1 MNDEITLGQALDFLF
16 ADLDAKKDADPTKSY
31 TASLLQKG
39 PAKCAKKLGEEAVEL
54 ALEIAAGEK
63 EEIKAEAADVL
74 YHFVVALMSRGV
86 SLNEVAQV
94 LAKRRGIGGLDEK
107 ASRKK

>member
-1 MNDEITLGQALDFLF
+1 VQ
-16 ADLDAKKDADPTKSY
+16 KKDADPAKSY

-63 EEIKAEAADVL
+63 DEIKAEAADVL
-74 YHFVVALMSRGV
+74 YHFVVALMSRDV
-86 SLNEVAQV
+86 ALNEVAQV

-107 ASRKK
+107 AARKK